1 MHASSPKNLAIP
13 PSHSIASINPQE
25 PGSLNNFQAILC
37 SFLEELRSTYSQLI
51 ILCIGSD
58 RSTGDSLGPLVGSML
73 TDLQLDGIPVYGTLD
88 KPVHALNIRETKEYL
103 EDNYTSPAILAV
115 DACLGQKQMI
125 GHLEV
130 GKGSLLPGAAVKKR
144 IPPVGNLFVTGIVNV
159 GGFMELMVLQS
170 TRLGIVLP
178 LARFIGWG
186 IFLAASNWANNNKY

>member
-1 MHASSPKNLAIP
+1 MCASSSNKLAIP
-13 PSHSIASINPQE
+13 SNNSLVSIDPKE
-25 PGSLNNFQAILC
+25 TGSLNSFAAILF
-37 SFLEELRSTYSQLI
+37 SFLEELRNKYSQLI

-73 TDLQLDGIPVYGTLD
+73 ADLQLDGIPVYGTLD
-88 KPVHALNIRETKEYL
+88 KPVHALNIKEIKEYI
-103 EDNYTSPAILAV
+103 ENNYTSPAILAV
-115 DACLGQKQMI
+115 DACLGQKHMV

-144 IPPVGNLFVTGIVNV
+144 IPPVGNLFITGIVNV

-170 TRLGIVLP
+170 TRLGVVLP

-186 IFLAASNWANNNKY
+186 IFLAASNWAINNKF